1 MPSGKVSLRELQDLV
16 PGHVQGRG
24 RNDKED
30 QSAENRWNLPGT
42 DLPAGP
48 HRKRARLDRRGAFT
62 VVDLSVAASPPAVA
76 PSPPAAAPPLPKPT
90 AYVPPVFLCRAV
102 NAPTGSRIVN
112 MLDLDEFL
120 REKSWVPGPSFGG
133 GDAAPSPRQHALPAA
148 W

>member
-48 HRKRARLDRRGAFT
+48 HRNGDEELC
-62 VVDLSVAASPPAVA
+62 VLWVA
-76 PSPPAAAPPLPKPT
+76 
-90 AYVPPVFLCRAV
+90 
-102 NAPTGSRIVN
+102 N
-112 MLDLDEFL
+112 
-120 REKSWVPGPSFGG
+120 
-133 GDAAPSPRQHALPAA
+133 
-148 W
+148 